1 MQYETRHSGERIFGP
16 GPGGNAGPDR
26 LRHASGGGER
36 PDQHDPGP
44 GELWDA
50 LFQYMD
56 LEILFF
62 TCAAVF
68 VLGLVLAVWDYI
80 RGSRT

>member
-1 MQYETRHSGERIFGP
+1 MKRVILEIAFLVLGLGGMLGQIACAMPLVVENARTSTTR
-16 GPGGNAGPDR
+16 
-26 LRHASGGGER
+26 
-36 PDQHDPGP
+36 GP

-56 LEILFF
+56 LELLFF

-80 RGSRT
+80 RGSWT